1 MSCARKTNVRYA
13 AACFPFAQA
22 LLGLFADV
30 SKDTAIYIEDVSVDC
45 IGCLRSKEYS
55 GTGQLFGLQPSVSRG
70 LSADE
75 LVERM
80 SAAIGLDLTKRSC
93 LRSLD
98 VTGSK
103 AVTLNVVLAVLG
115 ADVLGQHL

>member
-30 SKDTAIYIEDVSVDC
+30 SKDTAIYIEDVSIDC

-80 SAAIGLDLTKRSC
+80 SAAIGLDLTKRSR